1 MTKLE
6 MLQKKSLETIEKD
19 PYPIR
24 VTGFHAKG
32 ELGSWVDWFQKKKI
46 KNVLKPNKYGSFAI
60 FREVTGE
67 EIDEI
72 KTGGVVIQNR
82 SFCEVRESRDLKK

>member
-19 PYPIR
+19 SYPIQ
-24 VTGFHAKG
+24 VTSFHARE

-46 KNVLKPNKYGSFAI
+46 KNVLKPNKCGSFAI

-72 KTGGVVIQNR
+72 KTGEVVIQNR
-82 SFCEVRESRDLKK
+82 SFCEVRELKNPKK

>member
-6 MLQKKSLETIEKD
+6 KLQKKSLGIIEMD
-19 PYPIR
+19 PYPIQA
-24 VTGFHAKG
+24 TGFHARG
-32 ELGSWVDWFQKKKI
+32 ELGSWVDWFEKKKI
-46 KNVLKPNKYGSFAI
+46 KNVLKPDRRGLFAV

-82 SFCEVRESRDLKK
+82 SFCEMRESRDPKK

>member
-19 PYPIR
+19 PYPIQ

-32 ELGSWVDWFQKKKI
+32 ELKSWVDWFQKKKI

-60 FREVTGE
+60 FREVTEE

-72 KTGGVVIQNR
+72 KTGGVIVQNR
-82 SFCEVRESRDLKK
+82 SFCEVRELRELKK

>member
-6 MLQKKSLETIEKD
+6 RLRKKSLKIIEENS
-19 PYPIR
+19 YPLQ

-60 FREVTGE
+60 FREVTGG

>member
-6 MLQKKSLETIEKD
+6 MLQKKSLKTIEKD
-19 PYPIR
+19 PYPIQ
-24 VTGFHAKG
+24 VTSFHARG

-72 KTGGVVIQNR
+72 KTGKVIVQNR

>member
-6 MLQKKSLETIEKD
+6 MLQKKSLKTIEKD
-19 PYPIR
+19 PYPIQ

-32 ELGSWVDWFQKKKI
+32 ELKSWVDWFQKKKI
-46 KNVLKPNKYGSFAI
+46 KNVLKPNKHGSFAV
-60 FREVTGE
+60 FREVTGG

-72 KTGGVVIQNR
+72 KTGKVIVQNR
-82 SFCEVRESRDLKK
+82 SFCEVRELRELKK

>member
-6 MLQKKSLETIEKD
+6 MLQKKSLKTIEKD
-19 PYPIR
+19 PYPIQ

-32 ELGSWVDWFQKKKI
+32 ELKSWVDWFQKKKI
-46 KNVLKPNKYGSFAI
+46 KNVLKPNKHGSFAV
-60 FREVTGE
+60 FREVTGG

-72 KTGGVVIQNR
+72 KTGKVIVQNR
-82 SFCEVRESRDLKK
+82 SFCEVRELRDLKK